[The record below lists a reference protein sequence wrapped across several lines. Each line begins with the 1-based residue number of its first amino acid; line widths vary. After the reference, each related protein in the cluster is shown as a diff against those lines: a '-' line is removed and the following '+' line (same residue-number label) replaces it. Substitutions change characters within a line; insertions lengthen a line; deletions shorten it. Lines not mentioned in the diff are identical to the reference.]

1 MDDQKDTPPLQDGQ
15 TANIAAT
22 NSAEAPPAKQPTPG
36 DNSADMP
43 PGGKQRPNTPKRDVD
58 LSSLLSLGEKT
69 ELVLFIGRATDTMQ
83 KHIIQVF
90 DSTGLDDNTPPC
102 RTSTWARLP
111 AHLRDLSLVAPQ
123 TRPETRSSAPN
134 ANQKENMKPCGP
146 RPTAVPAANP
156 PSDANLISS
165 EEGQEVAPRLQEL
178 KKEVLLHFKKWQAA
192 IQKRVGDI
200 SVKRTNEPQR
210 GASSYGSVGR
220 GRGFYRGKQ
229 QRGKKL
235 ETSVSSSFSDTGSA
249 NTREE
254 SKTFSV
260 EADQLL
266 TRLYPP
272 IPTSL
277 TAMPVE
283 KKSLLLHSL
292 ILLFLSLEHY
302 SAYSRVLLL
311 HLTSSLHLHLRMLAE
326 DEVRVAKSL
335 AQATKDI
342 SADELMQ
349 KKAEEGKSAR
359 KWKVAIAGVAGAAL
373 VGVTGGLAA
382 PLVAAGIGSVL
393 GGIGIGSAATA
404 GLLGTMAESG
414 LLVGSVFGIYG
425 ARATGKAMEQYTKD
439 IQDFA
444 FIPLRG
450 SIGEDSEIGRINPQ
464 HRRFRVVLAI
474 SGWLTSE
481 SDVAGP
487 WRALG
492 EQSEV
497 YALRW
502 ELEPLMKMGNA
513 LETVVRSAAWSM
525 AKKEIIARTSERRS
539 KSSNPNVGFTN
550 KCGPVFASL
559 SQALWPLSLLK
570 ISKVID
576 NPWSVAM
583 VRADKAGAVLAD
595 IIMSKAQG
603 ERGVSLIG
611 YSLGARAIYVCL
623 MILAERRVFSLVENV
638 VIMGAPA
645 PSNPATWCAMKSVVS
660 GRLVNVYSE
669 NDYILGFLYRT
680 SSIQFGVAGLQK
692 IDGIDGVENVDVSA
706 KVSGHLRYQHLVGS
720 ILKHIGWEDIDIQR
734 VENDEAILA
743 KTEEKSRERERKRD
757 AVEFGPEVKNLEQET
772 KRKTEQDAIR
782 TRKTKGK
789 MKTKK

>member
-1 MDDQKDTPPLQDGQ
+1 MDEQKESAAPRDGQ
-15 TANIAAT
+15 PGNIPNT
-22 NSAEAPPAKQPTPG
+22 AEASSSKQPAAPSDG
-36 DNSADMP
+36 PADMP
-43 PGGKQRPNTPKRDVD
+43 SRPRPNTPKRDVD
-58 LSSLLSLGEKT
+58 LSSLLSLSDKI
-69 ELVLFIGRATDTMQ
+69 ELVSFIGKATETMH

-90 DSTGLDDNTPPC
+90 DSTGLDDSNPPC
-102 RTSTWARLP
+102 RTSYWARLP
-111 AHLRDLSLVAPQ
+111 LHLRDLSLVTPQ
-123 TRPETRSSAPN
+123 KRSDPRVATQG
-134 ANQKENMKPCGP
+134 ANQKENIKAHASWSATAGAANHAPVSDP
-146 RPTAVPAANP
+146 PSPTAEH
-156 PSDANLISS
+156 D
-165 EEGQEVAPRLQEL
+165 QAPRLQEL

-200 SVKRTNEPQR
+200 SVKRTNEPQ
-210 GASSYGSVGR
+210 GGSSSYGGVGR
-220 GRGFYRGKQ
+220 GRGFNRGKQ
-229 QRGKKL
+229 QR
-235 ETSVSSSFSDTGSA
+235 
-249 NTREE
+249 E

-277 TAMPVE
+277 SSMSVERRAM
-283 KKSLLLHSL
+283 LLHSL

-302 SAYSRVLLL
+302 SAYTRVLLL
-311 HLTSSLHLHLRMLAE
+311 HVTSSLLLPMRMLAE

-335 AQATKDI
+335 AIAIKDI

-359 KWKVAIAGVAGAAL
+359 KWKVAMAGAAGAAL
-373 VGVTGGLAA
+373 VGATGALAA

-393 GGIGIGSAATA
+393 GGMGIGSAATA
-404 GLLGTMAESG
+404 GLLGTVAESG
-414 LLVGSVFGIYG
+414 LLVGSIFGIYG

-439 IQDFA
+439 IQEFA

-450 SIGEDSEIGRINPQ
+450 SVGEDSEIGKIGPDN
-464 HRRFRVVLAI
+464 RRFRVVLAI

-487 WRALG
+487 WHALG

-497 YALRW
+497 YAVRW
-502 ELEPLMKMGNA
+502 EPDPLIKMGTA
-513 LETVVRSAAWSM
+513 LETVIKSAAWSL
-525 AKKEIIARTSERRS
+525 AKKEIIARTI
-539 KSSNPNVGFTN
+539 
-550 KCGPVFASL
+550 FATM
-559 SQALWPLSLLK
+559 SQGLWPLSLLK
-570 ISKVID
+570 ISKIID
-576 NPWSVAM
+576 NPWSIGM
-583 VRADKAGAVLAD
+583 VRADKTGAVLAD

-638 VIMGAPA
+638 VMMGAPA
-645 PSNPATWCAMKSVVS
+645 PANAATWCALKSVVS
-660 GRLVNVYSE
+660 GRLVNVYSQ

-680 SSIQFGVAGLQK
+680 GSIQFGVAGLQK
-692 IDGIDGVENVDVSA
+692 IEGIDGVENVDVSA

-720 ILKHIGWEDIDIQR
+720 ILKHIGWEDIDIQK
-734 VENDEAILA
+734 VSEDEAALA
-743 KTEEKSRERERKRD
+743 KVEEKNRARERKRD
-757 AVEFGPEVKNLEQET
+757 EVEFGDNVRVLEQDT
-772 KRKTEQDAIR
+772 KRKTEQEAIR

-789 MKTKK
+789 MKAKK